1 MSTEKEKLERF
12 AKAVDDDVN
21 VQIDE
26 ILKQAEIS
34 RNEIIEKANDESLY
48 EAYDRIKEEI
58 KKISN
63 KYVKIVSKAELDNK
77 REILLH
83 REKIANQ
90 VIDNIKNK
98 LINFTTTDKYYQYL
112 VKLVEDE
119 ISCGA
124 DVNDL
129 VVYLSDNDI
138 KLSKDIKKAVSED
151 LKIEVNENIRIG
163 GLSIYSAKEN
173 VIKDNTFDSALDE
186 QKYKFNNSTCL
197 RLN

>member
-21 VQIDE
+21 VQIDQ

-34 RNEIIEKANDESLY
+34 RDELIEKANDESLY
-48 EAYDRIKEEI
+48 EAYDRIKDEI

-90 VIDNIKNK
+90 VIENVKNK
-98 LINFTTTDKYYQYL
+98 LMDFTASDEYCKYLIKRIN
-112 VKLVEDE
+112 DE
-119 ISCGA
+119 VSCGI
-124 DVNDL
+124 DVNDI
-129 VVYLSDNDI
+129 VVYLSDKDMKFSNDI
-138 KLSKDIKKAVSED
+138 RKSVSED
-151 LKIEVNENIRIG
+151 LKIETKENIKIG
-163 GLSIYSAKEN
+163 GLSIYLVKEN
-173 VIKDNTFDSALDE
+173 IIKDNTFDSALDE
-186 QKYKFNNSTCL
+186 QKYQFNNSCCL

>member
-34 RNEIIEKANDESLY
+34 REEIIEKANDESLY

-63 KYVKIVSKAELDNK
+63 KYVKIVSKAELENK

-90 VIDNIKNK
+90 VIDNVKNK
-98 LINFTTTDKYYQYL
+98 LINFTSAEKYCKYL
-112 VKLVEDE
+112 IELVEKE
-119 ISCGA
+119 ISDGA

-129 VVYLSDNDI
+129 VIYLSNNDM
-138 KLSKDIKKAVSED
+138 KLSKDIKKAISED
-151 LKIEVNENIRIG
+151 LKIEINENIRIG
-163 GLSIYSAKEN
+163 GLSIYSVKEN